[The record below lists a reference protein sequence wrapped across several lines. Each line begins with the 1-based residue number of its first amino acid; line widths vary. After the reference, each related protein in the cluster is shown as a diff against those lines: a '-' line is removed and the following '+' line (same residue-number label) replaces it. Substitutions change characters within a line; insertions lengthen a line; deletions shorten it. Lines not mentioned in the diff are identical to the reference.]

1 MQQEIAQYEQNGSAA
16 SRSIEIRL
24 VELWEQ
30 ILGKKPIGLHDN
42 FFDLGGCSLMA
53 VELCRSIE
61 RRFNKKLEVGA
72 IFEAPTIEELANVIG
87 AAETAERLIR
97 VIPLQT
103 NGSRP
108 PFFCICLFVGSG
120 PAFLPLTKHLGE
132 DQPFYGLLPSEALA
146 SELSPPYRLSDI
158 GEYFVDVIRNKRPE
172 GPYVIGG
179 FCADGVLA
187 YEVARQLRELGEEVS
202 LLILFDAQTPERQ
215 QNYIGAKIQFY
226 SLVKRFLPRQILR
239 HLAALRKGGLTRS
252 RDYLQK
258 RVRDVINDI
267 GSIFWQ
273 ERLKWR
279 TRVHKGELYEMREL
293 LFVAEKAYDP
303 PRYDGDVALF
313 RCSQYRAVSGDENR
327 CGGWDRVVDGS
338 LAVAEV
344 PGDHLGIL
352 DEPNVQILGEKLANY
367 LRAAETKTKTAK
379 SAHTR

>member
-1 MQQEIAQYEQNGSAA
+1 MQQIAQYEQSSSAA
-16 SRSIEIRL
+16 SKSIEIGL

-30 ILGKKPIGLHDN
+30 ILRKKPIGVQDN
-42 FFDLGGCSLMA
+42 FFDLGGCSLTA

-61 RRFNKKLEVGA
+61 SSFNKKLEIGA
-72 IFEAPTIEELANVIG
+72 IFEAPTIEKLAHVVG
-87 AAETAERLIR
+87 AAETVERLIH

-103 NGSRP
+103 NGSRA

-120 PAFLPLTKHLGE
+120 PVFMPLTKYLGE
-132 DQPFYGLLPSEALA
+132 DQPFYGLLPADALA
-146 SELSPPYRLSDI
+146 GKLSPPYRLSDVAK
-158 GEYFVDVIRNKRPE
+158 YFVDVIRNKQPE
-172 GPYVIGG
+172 GPYVVGG

-187 YEVARQLRELGEEVS
+187 YEIARQLREQGEKVN

-215 QNYIGAKIQFY
+215 QNYIGPKIQFY
-226 SLVKRFLPRQILR
+226 SLVKRFSPRQVLR
-239 HLAALRKGGLTRS
+239 HLAALREGGLARS

-258 RVRDVINDI
+258 RLRDVINDI

-273 ERLKWR
+273 GRLKWR

-293 LFVAEKAYDP
+293 LFVAEETYDP

-352 DEPNVQILGEKLANY
+352 DEPNVQILGEKLANC
-367 LRAAETKTKTAK
+367 LRAAETKTESAR